1 MCDVA
6 EGVCSWCRPRKLL
19 EEIAC
24 KQNQEGSEESGTW
37 KGDRVEDLERKPN
50 ILSFKMSPPCNFS
63 SWPMSFNFPD
73 PLETSPARCDH

>member
-24 KQNQEGSEESGTW
+24 KQNQEGSEESASW
-37 KGDRVEDLERKPN
+37 KSDRVEGLEGKSSV
-50 ILSFKMSPPCNFS
+50 LSFKNV
-63 SWPMSFNFPD
+63 
-73 PLETSPARCDH
+73 TSL

>member
-24 KQNQEGSEESGTW
+24 KQNQEGSEESASW
-37 KGDRVEDLERKPN
+37 KSDRVEGLEGKSN
-50 ILSFKMSPPCNFS
+50 VLSF
-63 SWPMSFNFPD
+63 
-73 PLETSPARCDH
+73 

>member
-24 KQNQEGSEESGTW
+24 KQNQEGSEESASW
-37 KGDRVEDLERKPN
+37 KSDRVEGLEGKSN
-50 ILSFKMSPPCNFS
+50 VLSFKNV
-63 SWPMSFNFPD
+63 
-73 PLETSPARCDH
+73 TSLQLLFLANVFQLS